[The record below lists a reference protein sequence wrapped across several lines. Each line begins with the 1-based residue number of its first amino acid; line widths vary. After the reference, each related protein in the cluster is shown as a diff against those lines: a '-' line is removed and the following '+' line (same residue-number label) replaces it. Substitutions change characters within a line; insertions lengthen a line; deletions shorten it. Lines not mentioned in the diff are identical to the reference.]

1 MLARQCLKHYTEA
14 GMTALRVHAG
24 AVFVFGAA
32 NAGKTVSQT
41 IHPKQHTGA
50 GMTALKV
57 HVCNAVF
64 CIWRCQCWQD
74 SVPKIHPK
82 QYTEAGMTALK
93 VHVCDAV
100 FCVWRCQ
107 CWQDSVP
114 NNTSQTIH
122 RSRHD
127 STESACVQRSVLCLA
142 LPMLARQ
149 CPKQYIPNNSQEQA

>member
-1 MLARQCLKHYTEA
+1 MFCAANAGKIASQTSHRSRHDSTECAHWCSVLCLALPMLARQCLKHYTEA

-64 CIWRCQCWQD
+64 C
-74 SVPKIHPK
+74 
-82 QYTEAGMTALK
+82 
-93 VHVCDAV
+93 
-100 FCVWRCQ
+100 VWRCQ

-149 CPKQYIPNNSQEQA
+149 CPKQYIPNNTQEQA